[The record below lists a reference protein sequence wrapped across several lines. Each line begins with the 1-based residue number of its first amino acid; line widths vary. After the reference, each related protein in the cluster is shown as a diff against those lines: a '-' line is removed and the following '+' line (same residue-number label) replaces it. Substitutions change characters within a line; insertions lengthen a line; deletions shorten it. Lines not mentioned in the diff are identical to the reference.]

1 MLNKHE
7 RVIEID
13 AEISELNKKIR
24 QLESERKILLEDIH
38 SDETIVLIQIPSR
51 ARNALERYCDIN
63 SDFKL
68 KCFLYG
74 DSSVVSGKVLGFHV
88 ENYDKTNTYEARLA
102 TVPCIGNSTAV
113 ETIKILKKIGFLS

>member
-13 AEISELNKKIR
+13 AEISELNEKIR
-24 QLESERKILLEDIH
+24 QLESERKSLLEDIH

-74 DSSVVSGKVLGFHV
+74 DSSVISEKVLGFYV
-88 ENYDKTNTYEARLA
+88 ECYDKANTYEARLA
-102 TVPCIGNSTAV
+102 TVPCIGNSTAI
-113 ETIKILKKIGFLS
+113 ETIKILKQIGFLS